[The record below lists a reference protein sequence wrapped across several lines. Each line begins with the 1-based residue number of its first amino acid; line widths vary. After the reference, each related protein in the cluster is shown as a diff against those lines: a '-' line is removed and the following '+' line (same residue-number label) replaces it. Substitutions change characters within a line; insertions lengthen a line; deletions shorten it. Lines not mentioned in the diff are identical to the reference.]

1 MMFRSTDMP
10 RVTSEYESLRTWEGV
25 SHTELPHFAS
35 TDKTE
40 GDLRAILPLLSRE
53 EDILD
58 LGCGWGRMA
67 IELTRRGYKVRGID
81 LSPNLIA
88 FARQRAE
95 EDRVCV
101 RFDVGNRLDL
111 PYDDRSF
118 DKIVC
123 LWGVFSHLL
132 RVEEQV
138 AAVDQMFRVM
148 RPGGSGFVEV
158 SNGELKRY
166 RAIRREE
173 GLGPD
178 KRIIV
183 YKYEDFRNTL
193 YVHERSTLE
202 RVARRSRFR
211 TYRVKFQNINRRR
224 RLVLLLH
231 RHNT

>member
-1 MMFRSTDMP
+1 MSRLA
-10 RVTSEYESLRTWEGV
+10 SEHESLRTWEGV

-35 TDKTE
+35 AEKTE

-53 EDILD
+53 DDILD
-58 LGCGWGRMA
+58 LGCGWGRIT
-67 IELTRRGYKVRGID
+67 IELARRGYKVRGID

-88 FARQRAE
+88 LARQRAK

-101 RFDVGNRLDL
+101 SFDVGSMLNL

-118 DKIVC
+118 DRIVC

-132 RVEEQV
+132 TVKEQV
-138 AAVDQMFRVM
+138 AAVDQIFRVM

-158 SNGELKRY
+158 SNGELRRY
-166 RAIRREE
+166 RAIRRDE
-173 GLGPD
+173 GFGPD
-178 KRIIV
+178 KRVII
-183 YKYEDFRNTL
+183 YRYGDFRNTL

-202 RVARRSRFR
+202 RVARKSRFSA
-211 TYRVKFQNINRRR
+211 YRVKFQNINHRR

-231 RHNT
+231 RHEI